1 MLTSWYFKKKDRGRV
16 HHIMEDAGQQ
26 LKRAR
31 ERLNLRFRDVE
42 EASQRIAEKRNS
54 DEFIVALSRLS
65 DIENRGTVPT
75 IFRIYSLS
83 TIYRLDF
90 AEVLEW
96 YGVDLSMAA
105 SDSQLFPVEKT
116 HEMQFTSLG
125 HGTVQLPIALDP
137 GIDLRRTTYLSRM
150 IQKWGTLPLMLLN
163 GLDLKTHRYAYIG
176 SDDWFMHPILQP
188 GTLILID
195 ETRRKAIPT
204 GWTGE
209 YERPIYFFEHRNGF
223 ACAWCNLVEKQMYL
237 IPHPAS
243 QCDPE
248 VYSYPEEIDIIGQV
262 VGVAMRLDPPKRRRL
277 RP

>member
-1 MLTSWYFKKKDRGRV
+1 
-16 HHIMEDAGQQ
+16 MEDAGQQ

-83 TIYRLDF
+83 AIYRLDF

-150 IQKWGTLPLMLLN
+150 I
-163 GLDLKTHRYAYIG
+163 
-176 SDDWFMHPILQP
+176 
-188 GTLILID
+188 
-195 ETRRKAIPT
+195 
-204 GWTGE
+204 
-209 YERPIYFFEHRNGF
+209 
-223 ACAWCNLVEKQMYL
+223 
-237 IPHPAS
+237 
-243 QCDPE
+243 
-248 VYSYPEEIDIIGQV
+248 
-262 VGVAMRLDPPKRRRL
+262 
-277 RP
+277 